1 MLARTRSLCPSPQ
14 QPGNGTRIAS
24 AGPGFEVGDHVIVT
38 RRMSPSVSL
47 PGQPD
52 FRRDL
57 TVGATAIIETLEDA
71 QHLAKVEIKATIMHR
86 AVAHEIKTWV
96 LRQNLARP
104 EPLEGALIDC
114 EAAGG
119 NTDTP
124 LTPLGSAPAY
134 IANGHAHGV
143 KVARVQNVATCWMST
158 RHTRTWLFSRR
169 KRRSS

>member
-1 MLARTRSLCPSPQ
+1 MPVETVEEVISFTVPISRRLTRKTSTPLDTELAARACENPELMPQ
-14 QPGNGTRIAS
+14 PTAPGNGTRTAS

-71 QHLAKVEIKATIMHR
+71 EHPGKVEIKATIMHR

-104 EPLEGALIDC
+104 WQFEGAPID
-114 EAAGG
+114 
-119 NTDTP
+119 
-124 LTPLGSAPAY
+124 
-134 IANGHAHGV
+134 
-143 KVARVQNVATCWMST
+143 
-158 RHTRTWLFSRR
+158 F
-169 KRRSS
+169 